1 MEKDIKHSVI
11 IKSNSLVSAIYKM
24 PVRSSHLFNIML
36 RYIDAND
43 VISDTGELHTITASE
58 FGKLLGIKHKQN
70 QYRELKI
77 ATNFLLS
84 ALIKVPVDTF
94 TYEKYSIFDTARY
107 AVGEGY
113 TSLAFSRNFLPFIQG
128 LDGDFTRLKLAET
141 LQFKKFASLRIYEKL
156 MQYMQPDGTG
166 WWHVELNEFKEL
178 LSIDEN
184 STYWDNNIFRA
195 RVFDPAIQEICDKLY
210 WHVSTTPVRIG
221 RSIFKFEIIFK
232 DLDPDGLLFKDTL
245 SRGSKKTRLNEAY
258 RASEARAKVSRL
270 AHLKKI
276 GLK

>member
-1 MEKDIKHSVI
+1 MEKEIKHSVV

-24 PVRSSHLFNIML
+24 PVNSSHLFNIML

-43 VISDTGELHTITASE
+43 VISDDGKLHTITASE
-58 FGKLLGIKHKQN
+58 FGKLLGIDDKHR
-70 QYRELKI
+70 YRDLKI

-84 ALIKVPVDTF
+84 ATIKVSIDTF

-128 LDGDFTRLKLAET
+128 LDGDYTRLELAQT
-141 LQFKKFASLRIYEKL
+141 LRFKKFASLRIYEKL

-166 WWHVELNEFKEL
+166 WWHVDLTELKQL

-184 STYWDNNIFRA
+184 HTYWDNNVFRA
-195 RVFDPAIQEICDKLY
+195 RVYAPAIQEICDKLY
-210 WHVSTTPVRIG
+210 WHIRTIPVRVG
-221 RSIFKFEIIFK
+221 RTIFKFEITFR
-232 DLDPDGLLFKDTL
+232 DLDPDGLLFKDSL
-245 SRGSKKTRLNEAY
+245 SRGNKKTRLNNAH
-258 RASEARAKVSRL
+258 RAADARAKVSRL
-270 AHLKKI
+270 SHLKKI
-276 GLK
+276 GIK

>member
-1 MEKDIKHSVI
+1 MEKDIKHSVVV
-11 IKSNSLVSAIYKM
+11 KSNSLVSAIYKM
-24 PVRSSHLFNIML
+24 PVNSSHLFNIML
-36 RYIDAND
+36 RNIDAND
-43 VISDTGELHTITASE
+43 VISDDGKLHTITASE
-58 FGKLLGIKHKQN
+58 FGKLLGINDKHR
-70 QYRELKI
+70 YRDLKI

-84 ALIKVPVDTF
+84 ALIKVPIDTF

-128 LDGDFTRLKLAET
+128 LDGDYTRLKLAET

-166 WWHVELNEFKEL
+166 WWHVELNEFKQL

-210 WHVSTTPVRIG
+210 WHISTTPVRLG
-221 RSIFKFEIIFK
+221 RTIFKFEIVFR
-232 DLDPDGLLFKDTL
+232 DLDPDGLLFKDSL
-245 SRGSKKTRLNEAY
+245 SQGNKKTRLNNAH
-258 RASEARAKVSRL
+258 RASDARAKVSRL
-270 AHLKKI
+270 SHLKKI
-276 GLK
+276 GVK